1 MYKIKTYFILA
12 IRIIT
17 MDKCHLR
24 VLELN
29 RVADDVKMVSRNKT
43 VILCL

>member
-17 MDKCHLR
+17 MNKRSLG

-29 RVADDVKMVSRNKT
+29 RIADNVKMVSRYKT